1 MRKKSTDRKP
11 AEVTASKAKPGKK
24 STSPE
29 GNAAA
34 AKVNNL
40 QPEIVLQYQGA
51 EVNMT
56 TLADTAQADFHKE
69 NGDILVTDLKLYVKP
84 EEGTAYYVINEE
96 FKGQIMV

>member
-11 AEVTASKAKPGKK
+11 AEVTTSKAKPGKK

-29 GNAAA
+29 EKATA
-34 AKVNNL
+34 AKANNL

-51 EVNMT
+51 EVKMT
-56 TLADTAQADFHKE
+56 TLADAAQANFHKE

-96 FKGQIMV
+96 FKGQIIF